1 MILFRETDEVAYFL
15 KVLAVR
21 KKFVAYERTLLI
33 NRHVYR
39 EFVIMFEFMY
49 VSQVWERCCFFGKL
63 RRKRRKEQQSKW
75 YLYFQPP
82 LEGVNSHWFI
92 PKYHKPFK

>member
-1 MILFRETDEVAYFL
+1 MNVY
-15 KVLAVR
+15 
-21 KKFVAYERTLLI
+21 
-33 NRHVYR
+33 HVW
-39 EFVIMFEFMY
+39 
-49 VSQVWERCCFFGKL
+49 QRCCFFGKL

-92 PKYHKPFK
+92 PKYHKPFKWPILTLLLIFYIFKQVKNNILSIALWLHV